1 MPITKDLKVILNRI
15 MNTEYIHHTYMTRC
29 EFIGVYN
36 VSPAGERRLSAFL
49 AAMLLPMSCF
59 SCYYFLRGMEVFSIS
74 RGKIC
79 TSQFI
84 KRIAFKR
91 LETVLFH
98 VF

>member
-1 MPITKDLKVILNRI
+1 
-15 MNTEYIHHTYMTRC
+15 MTGC
-29 EFIGVYN
+29 EFIGVCN

-59 SCYYFLRGMEVFSIS
+59 SCYYFLRGMEVVSIT

-98 VF
+98 V